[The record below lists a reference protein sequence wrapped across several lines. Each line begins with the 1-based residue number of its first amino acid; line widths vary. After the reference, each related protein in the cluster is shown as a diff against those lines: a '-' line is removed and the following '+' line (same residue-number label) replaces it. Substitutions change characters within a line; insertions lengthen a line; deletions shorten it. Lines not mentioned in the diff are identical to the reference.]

1 MEIHRI
7 QCLLVYI
14 IVELQGLPRD
24 EMESARQSRF
34 PPAWQ
39 TSSLPQKRQIDFSKK
54 MAVCEELF
62 WLRRSR

>member
-34 PPAWQ
+34 PP
-39 TSSLPQKRQIDFSKK
+39 QKRQIDFSKK